1 MSDGRLVIGNRRYS
15 SWSLRGYL
23 AVALA
28 GLDVVV
34 ETIPMERPAGGGST
48 PAIKATAPA
57 GLVPFLEHQGAMVW
71 ESLAICEYCAEI
83 VPALWPEDRATRAT
97 LRSIATEMH
106 GGFTALRQAFPM
118 NLGRMASPAAR
129 DARTTAAVTADIARI
144 GDLWAQAI
152 ALTGGPFLSG
162 AAPGAADAMY
172 APVANRFHGWGA
184 VIAPAAEAYVG
195 VMRAHPA
202 MRAWQA
208 GAEAEP
214 EAWLLAHYEAMI
226 SDPA

>member
-48 PAIKATAPA
+48 PAIKAAAPA
-57 GLVPFLEHQGAMVW
+57 GLVPFLEHQGAVVW

-83 VPALWPEDRATRAT
+83 VPALWPEDRAARAT

-106 GGFTALRQAFPM
+106 GGFAALRQAFPM
-118 NLGRMASPAAR
+118 NLGRMASPAVR
-129 DARTTAAVTADIARI
+129 DARSTPAVTADIARI
-144 GDLWAQAI
+144 ADLWAQAI
-152 ALTGGPFLSG
+152 ALTGGPFLNG

-172 APVANRFHGWGA
+172 APVVNRFHGWGPA
-184 VIAPAAEAYVG
+184 ITPAAEAYVG

-214 EAWLLAHYEAMI
+214 DAWLLPHYEAMI